1 MYIGPMA
8 VMTDDDVLELIRKRK
23 GEKSLREFAKEI
35 GITAPYLSD
44 ILKKNRSPGK
54 TVLKFFGLEK
64 KRIIQVSYEFNK
76 KK

>member
-1 MYIGPMA
+1 MQSL
-8 VMTDDDVLELIRKRK
+8 TDDDVLELIRKRK
-23 GEKSLREFAKEI
+23 GEKSLRAFAEEI

-64 KRIIQVSYEFNK
+64 KKVIAVSYEFNK
-76 KK
+76 KR